1 MVRLTL
7 RRSSARSAPI
17 SYTPPVKPPPPS
29 TSAVFDRFLRRFAVF
44 RDRSRA
50 PGSSLTTFPMRLE
63 RYPRRPMRRLLA
75 VVIVGLL
82 ALPTVANAL
91 DAASIKRSWDKRE
104 RRMGS
109 RAGAYVVDL
118 STNHVLYSRTAER
131 ALAPA
136 SNEKLL
142 TTASALVRL
151 GPATTLSTI
160 VRAAPDAVLEPDGTL
175 QGDLILVGAGDPS
188 LNDVALRDLVAQLR
202 RVGIARVT
210 GAIVGDES
218 VFDTRRGSY
227 DSAFGYDSDLGGAL
241 GGLTWGHGRYDS
253 RGPAYY
259 AASRL
264 RYFLKLSKVRVSSKV
279 AVAPAATV
287 TTPALATH
295 ASPTI
300 AELVSITNHP
310 SDNFYAEMLL
320 KLLGARGGT
329 GGSARAGATPPP
341 GGPEGL
347 RGHREDGR
355 RLRAVARGPRLHP
368 PGRPPAGHNG
378 RPTGGRAVPR
388 LARRAGRMGHAPAP
402 HDGHHRPRRLPREDR
417 HAHRCLGAQRLLPR
431 PRGPHDRLLAA
442 RERGLRGLREEARGP
457 DGPDARPLRGLK
469 QSERAGLV
477 ENRHAQALGL
487 G

>member
-1 MVRLTL
+1 
-7 RRSSARSAPI
+7 
-17 SYTPPVKPPPPS
+17 
-29 TSAVFDRFLRRFAVF
+29 
-44 RDRSRA
+44 
-50 PGSSLTTFPMRLE
+50 
-63 RYPRRPMRRLLA
+63 MRRLLA

-118 STNHVLYSRTAER
+118 STNHVLYSRNAER

-329 GGSARAGATPPP
+329 GGSTGAGLTAAREVLKGFGVTAKMVDGSGLSRVDRVSTHQVVRLLATMAGR
-341 GGPEGL
+341 PEGAL
-347 RGHREDGR
+347 FRASLAAPGEWGTLQHRMT
-355 RLRAVARGPRLHP
+355 ATTARGACRAKTGTLI
-368 PGRPPAGHNG
+368 GVSALSGYCLDPAGHTIAFSLLENG
-378 RPTGGRAVPR
+378 VCAVCAKKLEDQMVPM
-388 LARRAGRMGHAPAP
+388 LARYEG
-402 HDGHHRPRRLPREDR
+402 
-417 HAHRCLGAQRLLPR
+417 
-431 PRGPHDRLLAA
+431 
-442 RERGLRGLREEARGP
+442 
-457 DGPDARPLRGLK
+457 
-469 QSERAGLV
+469 
-477 ENRHAQALGL
+477 
-487 G
+487 